1 MTAAANTQERPGPL
15 AGVKVIEF
23 ASEFAA
29 SAGKMLG
36 DLGAEVVLVEP
47 PGGHHTRMYE
57 PFLDDEPGP
66 ERSLWWWHYNTSK
79 LGVTLGLDDAAD
91 IERLRSLMTTAD
103 IVLEAETP
111 GRLHALG
118 IDYEDFRSACPQL
131 IWTSMTTFGRDR
143 ERSKEPATDLTVLA
157 EGGPVWNC
165 GYDDHSIPPVRGGGN
180 QGYHTAALWAVEG
193 ILAALLWRDTSGTGQ
208 LVDVSLHAAANV
220 TTEAASYEW
229 LVAGKTVQRMTCR
242 HAGVHPTMPTHALGT
257 DGRFVNTGV
266 PPRSAK
272 EFKGL
277 LDLLEELGLR
287 DGFEEAFFLEE
298 GIKRGSISFADIF
311 DDPEVMAIFGAGRN
325 AICLIAEKLP
335 SVEFFTRLQDVGISC
350 GVIYSPEDVL
360 SDPHF
365 LERGFPVEVH
375 HEDLD
380 RTFVYPGAPFKS
392 SISPW
397 RISRRAPHAGEH
409 NDQVWVGGGG
419 S

>member
-1 MTAAANTQERPGPL
+1 MAAAQAQERSGPL
-15 AGVKVIEF
+15 AGIKVIEL

-29 SAGKMLG
+29 AAGKMLA

-47 PGGHHTRMYE
+47 VGGHGTRAFE

-66 ERSLWWWHYNTSK
+66 ERSLWWWYYNTSK
-79 LGVTLGLDDAAD
+79 LGVTLDLDDASD
-91 IERLRSLMTTAD
+91 VERLQALMTSAD
-103 IVLEAETP
+103 IVLEAEMP
-111 GRLHALG
+111 GHLHALG
-118 IDYEDFRSACPQL
+118 IDYEDVRAANPQL
-131 IWTSMTTFGRDR
+131 IWTSVTTFGRDR

-193 ILAALLWRDTSGTGQ
+193 ILAALLWRDTSGKGQ
-208 LVDVSLHAAANV
+208 HVDVSMHAAANV

-229 LVAGKTVQRMTCR
+229 LVAGKTVQRMTGR
-242 HAGVHPTMPTHALGT
+242 HAAVYPTMPTHALGT

-266 PPRSAK
+266 PPRTAR
-272 EFKGL
+272 EFRGL
-277 LDLLEELGLR
+277 LDLLDELGLR
-287 DGFEEAFFLEE
+287 EGFEEAFFLEE

-335 SVEFFTRLQDVGISC
+335 SLEFFTRLQNVGISC
-350 GVIYSPEDVL
+350 GVIYSPEEVL

-365 LERGFPVEVH
+365 VDRGFPVEVYH
-375 HEDLD
+375 DDLD
-380 RTFVYPGAPFKS
+380 RNVIYPGAPFKS
-392 SISPW
+392 STSPW
-397 RISRRAPHAGEH
+397 RISRRAPRVGEH
-409 NDQVWVGGGG
+409 NDDVLTGE
-419 S
+419 SLRR

>member
-1 MTAAANTQERPGPL
+1 MTEQTSTRPGPL

-47 PGGHHTRMYE
+47 PGGHYTRAYE
-57 PFLDDEPGP
+57 PFLNDEDGHD
-66 ERSLWWWHYNTSK
+66 RSLWWWHYNTSK
-79 LGVTLGLDDAAD
+79 LGVTLDLDDAAD
-91 IERLRSLMTTAD
+91 IERLRSLINAAD

-118 IDYEDFRSACPQL
+118 IDYEDVKSACPQL
-131 IWTSMTTFGRDR
+131 IWTSVTTFGRER
-143 ERSKEPATDLTVLA
+143 ERSKEAATDLTILA

-165 GYDDHSIPPVRGGGN
+165 GYDDHAIPPVRGGGN

-193 ILAALLWRDTSGTGQ
+193 ILAALLWRDASGEGSGQ
-208 LVDVSLHAAANV
+208 HVDVSMHAAANV
-220 TTEAASYEW
+220 TTEAGSYEW
-229 LVAGKTVQRMTCR
+229 LVAGNTVQRMTGR
-242 HAGVHPTMPTHALGT
+242 HAAVYPTMPTHALGT
-257 DGRFVNTGV
+257 DGRYVNTGV
-266 PPRSAK
+266 PPRSAR

-311 DDPEVMAIFGAGRN
+311 EDPEVMATFAAGRT

-335 SVEFFTRLQDVGISC
+335 SHEFFTRLQDVGISC
-350 GVIYSPEDVL
+350 GAIYSPEEVL
-360 SDPHF
+360 FDPHF
-365 LERGFPVEVH
+365 VDRGFPVEVYH
-375 HEDLD
+375 DDLD
-380 RTFVYPGAPFKS
+380 RNVVYPGAPFKS
-392 SISPW
+392 SVSPW
-397 RISRRAPHAGEH
+397 RISSRAPRLGEH
-409 NDQVWVGGGG
+409 NDQVL